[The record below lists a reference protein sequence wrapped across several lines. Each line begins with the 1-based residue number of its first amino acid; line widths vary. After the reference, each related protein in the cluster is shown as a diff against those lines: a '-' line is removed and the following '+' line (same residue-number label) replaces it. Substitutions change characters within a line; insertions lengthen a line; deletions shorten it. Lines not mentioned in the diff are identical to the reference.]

1 MESSGGSGDCGVGL
15 GVGSIVWVRRRNGSW
30 WPGKILGP
38 DELSTAHLTS
48 PRAGT
53 PVKLLGREDA
63 SVDWYNLE
71 KSKRVKAFRCGEF
84 DECIERAESSQGMP
98 MKKREKYARREDAIL
113 HALELEKEMLKKQ
126 GKFEIESKFVGGNSP
141 TGTKK
146 GFIASS
152 EILENGNDELEN
164 PVSPHFTRR
173 LGVSGRDHFTTG
185 SSLFQQAKDGE
196 ELRQDDGL
204 PEGVPRMRGLQDFG
218 LKIAPSKRKHSM
230 AWKPKMNRDAHA
242 QSESE
247 EVGIFRAKRSKC
259 VYFPSGPSD
268 SLDDKGTPQSR
279 MEMLPSVLREGSR
292 DANLMAQ
299 GTSGISESSDTG
311 STESDLSDSES
322 DSSETEEDADEETT
336 SFSEAERGAF
346 GIHEARV
353 QHDSMSSE
361 EPEDSALSGDNSHL
375 FPRDTV
381 SANEAVSKWQLKGKR
396 NIRNVAKRHLD
407 AAEGTPSDGR
417 RVSSRRRAPIW
428 RSGEYRNYDF
438 TFDDAD
444 DEEKDLETEIFGLD
458 HEYIMT
464 PRAASRDQGFRS
476 WSMLGF
482 EDMYL
487 EGERNNPALV
497 GQHHF
502 GGNGR
507 GMLVEVDLKVH
518 VTYQKG
524 RVPITSMTSKLNGN
538 SIIGHSIQTEAIED
552 GSTEHLL
559 PANYEDDDG
568 AIDYNGIRTVPSAWK
583 TARRTANFRIP
594 RPNRSSAIDGCE
606 DGGESLLF
614 GQEGRSQ
621 KNASAGNFSRK
632 GVLVRKAFPQIPPP
646 QSDKKLSGKSSKRA
660 GLSSSQKIRTLS
672 SIALEPDLGNK
683 AIHDSFD
690 SAIVGIIKP
699 NSSGPT
705 TVACIPVKLVY
716 SRLLEKINRPPSKA
730 VMNAVRFNGETE
742 KSGS

>member
-63 SVDWYNLE
+63 SV
-71 KSKRVKAFRCGEF
+71 CGEF

-141 TGTKK
+141 IAAKK
-146 GFIASS
+146 GLIGSS

-173 LGVSGRDHFTTG
+173 LGVSAKDNFMSG
-185 SSLFQQAKDGE
+185 SSLFQEAKDGE

-230 AWKPKMNRDAHA
+230 AWKPKTNRDAHA

-259 VYFPSGPSD
+259 VYFPTGLSD
-268 SLDDKGTPQSR
+268 SLDDKETPR
-279 MEMLPSVLREGSR
+279 GRVEILPSVLREVSR

-336 SFSEAERGAF
+336 SFSEAERGPF

-361 EPEDSALSGDNSHL
+361 EPEDSAFSGDTSHL

-407 AAEGTPSDGR
+407 ASEGTPSDGR

-438 TFDDAD
+438 TFDDGD
-444 DEEKDLETEIFGLD
+444 DEEKDLETDIFGLD
-458 HEYIMT
+458 HEYVST
-464 PRAASRDQGFRS
+464 APRVASRDRGLGS
-476 WSMLGF
+476 WSTVGF
-482 EDMYL
+482 EDMYGG
-487 EGERNNPALV
+487 GERYNPVVV

-524 RVPITSMTSKLNGN
+524 RVPIISMTSKLNGN
-538 SIIGHSIQTEAIED
+538 SIIGHSIQIEAIED

-559 PANYEDDDG
+559 PANYDDDDG
-568 AIDYNGIRTVPSAWK
+568 AIDYNSITTVPSAWK

-594 RPNRSSAIDGCE
+594 RPHRSSPFDGCE

-621 KNASAGNFSRK
+621 KNVSSGNFSRK
-632 GVLVRKAFPQIPPP
+632 GVLVRKAFSQIPPP
-646 QSDKKLSGKSSKRA
+646 QSDRKLSGKSSKRA

-672 SIALEPDLGNK
+672 SIALEPNLGNK
-683 AIHDSFD
+683 SMHDSFD
-690 SAIVGIIKP
+690 STIVGIIKP

>member
-113 HALELEKEMLKKQ
+113 HALELEKEMLRKQ

-141 TGTKK
+141 TAAKK
-146 GFIASS
+146 GLIASS

-173 LGVSGRDHFTTG
+173 LGALAKDNFMSG
-185 SSLFQQAKDGE
+185 SSLFQEAKDGE

-230 AWKPKMNRDAHA
+230 PWKPKTSRDAHA

-247 EVGIFRAKRSKC
+247 EVGIFRAKRSRC
-259 VYFPSGPSD
+259 VYFPSGLSD
-268 SLDDKGTPQSR
+268 SLDDKETPRGR
-279 MEMLPSVLREGSR
+279 METLPSVLREGSR

-336 SFSEAERGAF
+336 SFSEAERGPF
-346 GIHEARV
+346 GMHEARV

-361 EPEDSALSGDNSHL
+361 EPEDSALSGDISHL

-407 AAEGTPSDGR
+407 ATEGTPSDGR

-438 TFDDAD
+438 TFDDGD
-444 DEEKDLETEIFGLD
+444 DEEKDLETEMFGLD
-458 HEYIMT
+458 HEYILT
-464 PRAASRDQGFRS
+464 PRAASRDRGFRN
-476 WSMLGF
+476 WGTVGF
-482 EDMYL
+482 EDVNCR
-487 EGERNNPALV
+487 ERYNPVLV

-502 GGNGR
+502 AGNGR
-507 GMLVEVDLKVH
+507 GVLVEVDLKVH

-524 RVPITSMTSKLNGN
+524 RVPIISMTSKLNGN
-538 SIIGHSIQTEAIED
+538 SIIGHSIQIEAIED

-559 PANYEDDDG
+559 PANYDDDDG
-568 AIDYNGIRTVPSAWK
+568 TIDYNTITTVPSAWK

-594 RPNRSSAIDGCE
+594 RPHQSSAFDGCE
-606 DGGESLLF
+606 DGGESPLF

-621 KNASAGNFSRK
+621 KNVSAGNFSRK
-632 GVLVRKAFPQIPPP
+632 GVLVRKAFPQTPPP

-672 SIALEPDLGNK
+672 SIALEPNLGNK
-683 AIHDSFD
+683 SIHDSFD
-690 SAIVGIIKP
+690 SDIVGIIKP